1 MARILMV
8 EDNDPVATV
17 FAEVL
22 TKAGH
27 DVDHSITPQ
36 SAAHRITRNEYD
48 LVLMDLGLPGYD
60 GDELAAGLRDLGY
73 TGPIVIVTGGLLT
86 TDAGFMS
93 RAKVAGILRKPIHPN
108 DLVAEVAKYLGGGG

>member
-17 FAEVL
+17 FSEIL
-22 TKAGH
+22 TRAGH

-48 LVLMDLGLPGYD
+48 IVLMDLALPGYD

-86 TDAGFMS
+86 TDPEFMRRAG
-93 RAKVAGILRKPIHPN
+93 VVGILRKPVHPN
-108 DLVAEVAKYLGGGG
+108 DLVAEVARHLAAHG